1 MKAIVHDRYG
11 TADVL
16 HVAEIDRPEPRQGEV
31 LIRVRAAG
39 VDRGVVHLVSGL
51 PYLVRLG
58 FGLRGPRTRVRGMDV
73 AGVVEAVGPGV
84 TRFRPGEE
92 VFGVCA
98 GAFAEYARARQDR
111 LVPKPAGLTFE
122 QAAAVP
128 VSGTTALQGVGTLQ
142 EGQRVLVL
150 GAGGGVGT
158 FAVQVAKA
166 AGGRVTGVCG
176 PGKADLVRSLG
187 AEQVVDYTT
196 QEVEGRYDVVL
207 DIAGDR
213 PLSRLRRLLV
223 PGGRLVIVGSEKGGR
238 LLSGM
243 HRQFGAMLLAPFVR
257 DRIRMLVSLVRED
270 DLRRLAELL
279 ESGQVTPV
287 VGRTYPLDE
296 APDAVRYVAGSHAL
310 GKVVLTV

>member
-1 MKAIVHDRYG
+1 MKAIVQHRYG

-16 HVAEIDRPEPRQGEV
+16 HVAEIDRPEPREGEV

-39 VDRGVVHLVSGL
+39 VDRGVVHLVTGL
-51 PYLVRLG
+51 PYLLRLG
-58 FGLRGPRTRVRGMDV
+58 FGLRGPRTPVRGMDV

-92 VFGVCA
+92 VFGICK
-98 GAFAEYARARQDR
+98 GSFAEYATARQDR
-111 LVPKPAGLTFE
+111 LAAKPANLSFE
-122 QAAAVP
+122 EAAAVP

-142 EGQRVLVL
+142 QDQRVLVI

-158 FAVQVAKA
+158 FAVQVARA
-166 AGGRVTGVCG
+166 AGARVTGVCG

-187 AEQVVDYTT
+187 AEQVVDYTR

-207 DIAGDR
+207 DIAGNR

-223 PGGRLVIVGSEKGGR
+223 PGGRLEIMGGEGGGR
-238 LLSGM
+238 LTGGM
-243 HRQFGAMLLAPFVR
+243 HRQLGAMLLSPFVR
-257 DRIRMLVSLVRED
+257 ERLHMLVSPVRED
-270 DLRRLAELL
+270 DLRRLAGLL
-279 ESGQVTPV
+279 ESGQMKPV

-296 APDAVRYVAGSHAL
+296 APDAVRYVAGNHAL
-310 GKVVLTV
+310 GKVVLTL